1 MVSRQPHAYAKVL
14 DAAEKVLLERSA
26 AAFTLDAVA
35 AQAQVSK
42 GGLMYHFPSKE
53 ALLAAL
59 VARAVTAVDE
69 ALTDAA
75 AATTP
80 GAFTRAYLDIT
91 IPDTPPDPDAAGH
104 EALVAALAAAV
115 ALDPR
120 LLGPLRDAYA
130 RWQDRLE
137 NDGIDPAAA
146 TTVRLAV
153 DGWWLAALLGLPPL
167 SADVHRRTR
176 TVLEQLTGSTAAS
189 SGRVDPSASTL
200 GRRLPGPLPPT
211 PDGHTNHTYGV

>member
-1 MVSRQPHAYAKVL
+1 MHMSRLPHAYAKVL

-35 AQAQVSK
+35 ARAQVSK

-53 ALLAAL
+53 ALLTAL
-59 VARAVTAVDE
+59 VARAVTAVDD
-69 ALTDAA
+69 ALADAA
-75 AATTP
+75 ASITP

-91 IPDTPPDPDAAGH
+91 IPAAPPDPDAAGH

-120 LLGPLRDAYA
+120 LLAPLRDAYA
-130 RWQDRLE
+130 GWQERLE

-167 SADVHRRTR
+167 AADVHRRTR
-176 TVLEQLTGSTAAS
+176 TLLEQLTGSTDAS
-189 SGRVDPSASTL
+189 AGRADA
-200 GRRLPGPLPPT
+200 RRRAPREDAEPVG
-211 PDGHTNHTYGV
+211 G